1 MGDGVFISV
10 VHTPSSTRSGVLL
23 LLLACTKQVD
33 VASKAE
39 ADRRRSNRELSR
51 TRAHHTTSQIRATP
65 VERSPA

>member
-1 MGDGVFISV
+1 MGDRVFISV
-10 VHTPSSTRSGVLL
+10 VHTPSLTRSGVL